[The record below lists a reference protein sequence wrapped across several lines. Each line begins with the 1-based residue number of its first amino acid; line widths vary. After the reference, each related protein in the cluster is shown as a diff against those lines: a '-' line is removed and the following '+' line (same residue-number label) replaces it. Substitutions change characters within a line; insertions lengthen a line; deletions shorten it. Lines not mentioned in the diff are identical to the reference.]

1 MGEIQG
7 AGLAVHQDAAAGF
20 AQRGRGGKA
29 RILGSGDAAAVLD
42 VGRKLDVGTR
52 AVGTK
57 GRVVGQLIEADRPAL
72 LAQEVVG
79 LVAGEGEAPGHEAGI
94 DFEEAFLLFSGGR
107 ADRGRSQDAVTLDA
121 DVAAYPVRQA
131 ALGVDARVEVDRA
144 EGVGVG
150 CHVGVGLVNSSTKA
164 AQGLTRAGAV
174 IAVTGCGALADEEG
188 GRIAEGIQPAVQAL
202 ERAEQI
208 FGEGVDAWD
217 GEADADRFAT
227 SKGNTYGVAGNVGHQ
242 RDLVSSTATV
252 PRMA

>member
-1 MGEIQG
+1 
-7 AGLAVHQDAAAGF
+7 
-20 AQRGRGGKA
+20 
-29 RILGSGDAAAVLD
+29 
-42 VGRKLDVGTR
+42 
-52 AVGTK
+52 
-57 GRVVGQLIEADRPAL
+57 
-72 LAQEVVG
+72 
-79 LVAGEGEAPGHEAGI
+79 VAGEGEAPGHEAGI
-94 DFEEAFLLFSGGR
+94 DFEEAFLLFSGGG

-121 DVAAYPVRQA
+121 DVAAYPVGQA

-202 ERAEQI
+202 ERAEQFI
-208 FGEGVDAWD
+208 WQRIDTRD
-217 GEADADRFAT
+217 GEANAYRFTT
-227 SKGNTYGVAGNVGHQ
+227 SKGNANGIARYVCHQ
-242 RDLVSSTATV
+242 RDLVSSTGTV